1 MTRKR
6 RVLGLQD
13 LEGWIRKEERS
24 RVSMSHKQTWGVVLC
39 IPTFHN
45 CCIRHWRQ
53 KQDAKYVKTIDPLIG
68 IAIASSDY
76 CVLTARSVAIRIG
89 SILFCLYFTFNFY
102 RLEVYVGVSSV
113 SFLRL
118 VVRVSNQMRGGR
130 AWESAAN
137 RMQGRAGQEDIE
149 GALLVGL

>member
-1 MTRKR
+1 
-6 RVLGLQD
+6 
-13 LEGWIRKEERS
+13 
-24 RVSMSHKQTWGVVLC
+24 MSHKQTWGGVLC

-118 VVRVSNQMRGGR
+118 VARVSNQIRGGR
-130 AWESAAN
+130 AWESAGLMYVYRSGTRRA
-137 RMQGRAGQEDIE
+137 RPGRLSVASQDSSSSCLPRRWAKPVEAIFG
-149 GALLVGL
+149 LLQN